1 MIVVDYSQTIIA
13 SLMEQLKG
21 SDTNEINVPLIRHMV
36 VNSVRNYHTKFKD
49 EYGEMVIACDSKKK
63 YWRKQFFPQYKFHR
77 KKARENSKY
86 DWNLIFNTINKLKDE
101 LKEVFPYKVIEI
113 ECCEADDIIATLAKH
128 SQNTGEPFL
137 IISGDHD
144 FFQLQKYPNVKQYS
158 FTQNR
163 FVTFNNS
170 VDRVLFE
177 HIIKGDRGDGIPNVL
192 SSDDVIVNGV
202 RQKPIQTKKLNL
214 WFEDKNTMPSDIYF
228 KRNFDRNKKLIDLSE
243 IPEEY
248 EKEIINSYN
257 NYEQNDRSK
266 IMNYFTEHKMSKM
279 ADLIEE
285 F

>member
-13 SLMEQLKG
+13 SLMEQLKS
-21 SDTNEINVPLIRHMV
+21 SDTNDIDVSLIRHMV
-36 VNSVRNYHTKFKD
+36 VNSIRNYHTKFKGD
-49 EYGEMVIACDSKKK
+49 YGEMVIACDSKKK
-63 YWRKQFFPQYKFHR
+63 YWRKQYFPQYKLHR

-86 DWNLIFNTINKLKDE
+86 DWNLIFNTINQLKDE

-128 SQNTGEPFL
+128 SQTTNEPFL
-137 IISGDHD
+137 IVSGDHD

-158 FTQNR
+158 FTKNQ
-163 FVTFNNS
+163 FVNFNIS
-170 VDRVLFE
+170 AEKVLFE

-192 SSDDVIVNGV
+192 SSDDVIVNGI
-202 RQKPIQTKKLNL
+202 RQKPVQSKKLNL
-214 WFEDKNTMPSDIYF
+214 WFEDKTTMPSDIYF
-228 KRNFDRNKKLIDLSE
+228 KRNFDRNKKLIDLSQ

-248 EKEIINSYN
+248 ENKIINSYI
-257 NYEQNDRSK
+257 NYEQNDKSK
-266 IMNYFTEHKMSKM
+266 IMNYFNEHKMSKM

>member
-1 MIVVDYSQTIIA
+1 MSMVRWLLLVIVRKNI
-13 SLMEQLKG
+13 G
-21 SDTNEINVPLIRHMV
+21 GN
-36 VNSVRNYHTKFKD
+36 NS
-49 EYGEMVIACDSKKK
+49 
-63 YWRKQFFPQYKFHR
+63 FHNISFIE

-144 FFQLQKYPNVKQYS
+144 FFQLQKYPNVRQYS